1 MPTAFADVRFPEDI
15 SYGSKGGPGF
25 STEVYTAT
33 SGAEQRNRN
42 WQFARCKYDVSHGIR
57 DKDDMDIILN
67 FFYVMG
73 GKATGFRYK
82 DWSDYQLARGQIG
95 VGNAVKTEFQITKT
109 YTAGALSYTRNLL
122 KIVSPVAGPPAV
134 VFEVYVDDVLLS
146 TGYTVDY
153 STGVV
158 TFDTAPTSGQVI
170 EVTCEFDV
178 PVRFDTDE
186 MDITLEAWQL
196 ETWDD
201 IPLVEIKP
209 Q

>member
-1 MPTAFADVRFPEDI
+1 MPTAFAEVRFPEDI

-57 DKDDMDIILN
+57 DKADMDIILN

-82 DWSDYQLARGQIG
+82 DWSDYQLDQEQIG
-95 VGNAVKTEFQITKT
+95 VGDGATTVFQIQKT
-109 YTAGALSYTRNLL
+109 YTAGALSYSRDIK
-122 KIVSPVAGPPAV
+122 KIVEPAAGPPEIL
-134 VFEVYVDDVLLS
+134 FQVYVDDVLQTS
-146 TGYTVDY
+146 GYSVDY
-153 STGVV
+153 DTGLL
-158 TFDTAPTSGQVI
+158 TFTAAPADTKTI
-170 EVTCEFDV
+170 KVTCEFDV

-196 ETWDD
+196 ETWDS
-201 IPLVEIKP
+201 IPIVEIRP